1 MTWSKLGGNVILREF
16 GNRKMER
23 SLILIDLIRIKL
35 YLTIVNLLMQNLNK
49 SDTAFLR

>member
-1 MTWSKLGGNVILREF
+1 MTWSQLGGNVILIEF

-35 YLTIVNLLMQNLNK
+35 YLTIVNLLM
-49 SDTAFLR
+49 